1 MALVILQIIRA
12 PFLTLTLA
20 VLFVIFSATN
30 THNYAFLVILSAL
43 LAHISVNALNE
54 YFDFKSGLDLI
65 TQKTPFSGGSG
76 VLPNNPQFAPW
87 ALWIGFLSLFI
98 ITIIGIFLVVIYGI
112 NLLIIGVLGVLII
125 IFYTSVLNKFIF
137 SSLIS
142 AGLGFALMVLGSG
155 LVLEGFINTKIII
168 ISIIIFAIV
177 NNLLLLNQFPDR
189 EADKQVGRKN
199 IVIRYN
205 DKAKYFYLGFA
216 ILAIFTVIYAT
227 YDQILPT
234 ISIVTILPLGAYFYI
249 YWQKVNTY
257 TLGLN
262 VIIANITPIIL
273 GVSVWIS

>member
-142 AGLGFALMVLGSG
+142 AGLGFVLMVLGSG

-249 YWQKVNTY
+249 YWQKVNTH

>member
-249 YWQKVNTY
+249 YWQKVNTH

>member
-1 MALVILQIIRA
+1 MVLVILQIIRA

-112 NLLIIGVLGVLII
+112 NLLIIGVLGVIII

-249 YWQKVNTY
+249 YWQKVNTH

>member
-112 NLLIIGVLGVLII
+112 NLLIIGVLGVIII

-249 YWQKVNTY
+249 YWQKVNTH